1 MKLKALLLALAVAGL
16 AASFGLTATGRSDTG
31 TTTGTTSTTTTTSST
46 TTTTTTTTSGDCRPF
61 WLTGAFASIS
71 AASFTIT
78 PSQGRREKAKTAPA
92 GPMTIALTPDT
103 HVFWQGKGTLAGPS
117 VGDIVGVYGKQC
129 GSALT
134 AWAVRVRFAKGSEET
149 ANHGSGELKPSSDG
163 QPKATEG
170 HSRPK
175 R

>member
-1 MKLKALLLALAVAGL
+1 MKLKALLLVLAVAGL

-31 TTTGTTSTTTTTSST
+31 TTTGTTNTTTTAT
-46 TTTTTTTTSGDCRPF
+46 TTTTTTTAGGCQRF

-71 AASFTIT
+71 SGSFTIT
-78 PSQGRREKAKTAPA
+78 PTQGRREKAKTSAAAAPV
-92 GPMTIALTPDT
+92 TIAVTPET
-103 HVFWQGKGTLAGPS
+103 HVFWQGKGTLAGPG
-117 VGDIVGVYGKQC
+117 VGDTARVYGKQC
-129 GSALT
+129 GGTYT
-134 AWAVRVRFAKGSEET
+134 AWAVLVRPAKGGDEQ
-149 ANHGSGELKPSSDG
+149 ANHDSGEQKQGSNE

>member
-1 MKLKALLLALAVAGL
+1 MKLKALLLVLTVAGL

-31 TTTGTTSTTTTTSST
+31 TTTGTTATTTASTTTTT
-46 TTTTTTTTSGDCRPF
+46 GDCRPF
-61 WLTGAFASIS
+61 WLSGAFASIS

-78 PSQGRREKAKTAPA
+78 PSQGRHLNLPA
-92 GPMTIALTPDT
+92 GAAVPIAITPDT

-117 VGDIVGVYGKQC
+117 VGDIARVFGKQC
-129 GSALT
+129 GSTLT
-134 AWAVRVRFAKGSEET
+134 AWAVRVRLAKGSEET
-149 ANHGSGELKPSSDG
+149 ANHGLGEQKQGSNG